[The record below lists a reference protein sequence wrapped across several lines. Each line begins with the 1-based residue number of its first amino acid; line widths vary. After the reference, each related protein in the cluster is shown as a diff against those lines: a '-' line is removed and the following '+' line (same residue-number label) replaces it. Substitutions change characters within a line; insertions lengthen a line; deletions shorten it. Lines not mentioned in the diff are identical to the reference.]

1 MGDVDKATR
10 PGNVDMVRVV
20 VVGPVLVLVLVL
32 VLVSS
37 LRAVAGTTS
46 GRDIFASE
54 IDDAIVK

>member
-20 VVGPVLVLVLVL
+20 VVGPVLVLVL

>member
-1 MGDVDKATR
+1 MRDVDEATR

-20 VVGPVLVLVLVL
+20 VVVVVVGS

-46 GRDIFASE
+46 RRDNFASE

>member
-20 VVGPVLVLVLVL
+20 VVGPVLVL